1 MVSTACSMASWRGL
15 PLKTPAGINLQAR
28 IEIMATLEE
37 LFFTDTGQ
45 MRAHNASL
53 VNPFT
58 EEDSLLEAQILEV
71 RYDGIRSTLGII
83 FEMRLAEIIG
93 VTSTALLVASNVSQ
107 YSWRQVERHGGS
119 TAWTVIGAIPKN
131 TESGLSLE
139 LTASPS
145 ASLSFTARRAVFY
158 ILRIAHL
165 EGSPPPDYVDDDIR
179 AIRAGVA
186 CWNSEAEVVRVDYI
200 DPRNTS
206 QRW

>member
-1 MVSTACSMASWRGL
+1 MV
-15 PLKTPAGINLQAR
+15 
-28 IEIMATLEE
+28 TLEE
-37 LFFTDTGQ
+37 IFFTDATQ
-45 MRAHNASL
+45 VTADNTVS

-58 EEDSLLEAQILEV
+58 AEDYLLEAQILEV

-83 FEMRLAEIIG
+83 FEMRLAERIG
-93 VTSTALLVASNVSQ
+93 GASTALLVASNVSQ
-107 YSWRQVERHGGS
+107 YSWRQVERHGGR
-119 TAWTVIGAIPKN
+119 TAWTVIGVIPKN

-145 ASLSFTARRAVFY
+145 ASLSFTARRAVIY
-158 ILRIAHL
+158 TLRIAHL
-165 EGSPPPDYVDDDIR
+165 EDSPPPDYVDDDIR

-200 DPRNTS
+200 DPSRTS